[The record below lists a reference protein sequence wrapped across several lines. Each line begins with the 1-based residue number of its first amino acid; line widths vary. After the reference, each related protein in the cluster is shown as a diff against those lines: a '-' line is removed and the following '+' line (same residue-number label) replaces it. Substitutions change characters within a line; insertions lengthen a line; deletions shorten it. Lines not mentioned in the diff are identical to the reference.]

1 MMRCGRC
8 GLTRTVIE
16 AWIRDYDNLQW
27 LAVKLIYAQIACAL
41 IGSLA
46 PLYNGVLL
54 VDLGISLFALVAIER
69 QQSEPRQ
76 DLRLPPILLRFPR
89 PLLISAVG
97 LKLVDGIYMVIS
109 LRTPPEFHGTF
120 LSILVNLT
128 LAMQIV
134 GFSVRLSSSLLW
146 IQMYRLGV
154 STVDNSGARDTDG
167 DLRNSFLNPATP
179 IVRHISDCDDVYS
192 SLFEDGKDDTYHSVR
207 SPYKHLS
214 GETVERKRTGRDEES
229 SIWWHWRTEDL
240 FLMLSCQIPKLHH
253 HQQ

>member
-1 MMRCGRC
+1 MMRCGGC

-54 VDLGISLFALVAIER
+54 VDLGISLFALVAIESSS
-69 QQSEPRQ
+69 QSLARTYAFLLFCSVFL
-76 DLRLPPILLRFPR
+76 DLSWFLLFSHD
-89 PLLISAVG
+89 IW
-97 LKLVDGIYMVIS
+97 
-109 LRTPPEFHGTF
+109 RTPPEFHGTF

-179 IVRHISDCDDVYS
+179 IVRRSSDCDDVVGGAIYDPAYYS
-192 SLFEDGKDDTYHSVR
+192 SLFEDGKDDTYHSVDSR
-207 SPYKHLS
+207 SHDISRS
-214 GETVERKRTGRDEES
+214 GSPSAAETSQLDPSMHRSFHVKDDENAVRK
-229 SIWWHWRTEDL
+229 L
-240 FLMLSCQIPKLHH
+240 QIV
-253 HQQ
+253 

>member
-1 MMRCGRC
+1 MRCGGC

-54 VDLGISLFALVAIER
+54 VDLGISLFALVAIESSS
-69 QQSEPRQ
+69 QSLARTYAF
-76 DLRLPPILLRFPR
+76 LLFCSLFLDISWF
-89 PLLISAVG
+89 LLFSHDIW
-97 LKLVDGIYMVIS
+97 
-109 LRTPPEFHGTF
+109 RTPSEFHGTF

-154 STVDNSGARDTDG
+154 SSVDNSGARDTDG

-179 IVRHISDCDDVYS
+179 IVRRNSGSDDVVGGAIYDPAYYS
-192 SLFEDGKDDTYHSVR
+192 SLFEDGKDDTYPSLVSKSHDVSQYD
-207 SPYKHLS
+207 SPS
-214 GETVERKRTGRDEES
+214 AAETSQLDPSMHRTFHVKDDDNALRK
-229 SIWWHWRTEDL
+229 L
-240 FLMLSCQIPKLHH
+240 QIV
-253 HQQ
+253 